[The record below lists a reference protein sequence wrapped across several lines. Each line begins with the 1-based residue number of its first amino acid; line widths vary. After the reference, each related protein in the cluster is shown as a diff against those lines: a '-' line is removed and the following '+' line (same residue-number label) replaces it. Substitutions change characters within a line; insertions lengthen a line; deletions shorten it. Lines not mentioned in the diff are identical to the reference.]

1 MKIAKFFS
9 GLLGVIG
16 IAVLVFTMV
25 LAFVS
30 LDAETVLLTPPG
42 EALER
47 AETMM
52 DAVAAGDYASAG
64 QLMYGQPDLG
74 ADREPADKVGQLV
87 WDSFTN
93 SISYEFVG
101 ECYATD
107 SGISQNVSITCLELS
122 SVMSNL
128 KTRVN
133 TLLNERIAQATEMSQ
148 LYDEEN
154 NFREDLVEEVLQ
166 QAVTA
171 ALQEDAQSVTRE
183 VTLSLAYREGQ
194 WWVVPDA
201 ALLNAISGGVA

>member
-87 WDSFTN
+87 WDSFTD